1 MAAGRVDRVIKVAE
15 MGRRIKRIGVLVVIF
30 SLWFLGWSYSPAI
43 AEELTTSREGT
54 AIVPKPSIP
63 SYTSL
68 DSSNIPDEKVSQFV
82 SAYLQVVDL
91 VERREGELQGSE
103 TDSESFQIEREIE
116 TEAFALIE
124 KAGLTRQEYLQLLS
138 LANTEPEFGERIADQ
153 LQEEN

>member
-1 MAAGRVDRVIKVAE
+1 MI
-15 MGRRIKRIGVLVVIF
+15 
-30 SLWFLGWSYSPAI
+30 SLWFLSWNPSPAI
-43 AEELTTSREGT
+43 AEELTTASEGA
-54 AIVPKPSIP
+54 AISPEQSIP

-68 DSSNIPDEKVSQFV
+68 DSSNISDEKVSQFV
-82 SAYLQVVDL
+82 NAYLQVVDL

-116 TEAFALIE
+116 TAAFAIIE

-153 LQEEN
+153 LQEGY